1 MTPLPRRPVPAGAR
15 PSPGRCPPG
24 LTALPGLHLDSARA
38 PAITWQLTGSGT
50 GKISPTK
57 CPHFQGNPTLGSA
70 VPGARRGRGPLL
82 LRGRTV

>member
-57 CPHFQGNPTLGSA
+57 VSTLSGEPRPKRRAIGYWRAMGLVSQGP
-70 VPGARRGRGPLL
+70 
-82 LRGRTV
+82 